1 MPRSP
6 ETGHNA
12 RAGAGVMW
20 IGLCVLALLSVP
32 STPAAAQRPVT
43 ISARTTGLHRNE
55 GFLPFYL
62 DSTGRLLIEVPDS
75 VGELLLA
82 NSLASGSGVWPV
94 YRGSVPG
101 KFSLVRFVRSGRAVL
116 LVQQNNAFRADAEDA
131 AMRGAIAESFAPS
144 VLASM
149 PIVAEESGRLLVD
162 ATEFVLRGSYATRAL
177 RSAGQGRFR
186 VDRDRSS
193 VYVQRTRAFALDTE
207 IEASLTLVNDD
218 APEAGVRYAPDRR
231 SVVVREHY
239 SFRRLP
245 APGYRLR
252 EYDVRMGFYPFAYT
266 DFSGAP
272 TEGYRRR
279 LISRWRLEKRDP
291 AAALSDPVHPVTFYL
306 DRGLP
311 ESYRSAYRDGLM
323 YWNRALEAAGFRN
336 AVRVEE
342 LPADADPMDAR
353 YEAVV
358 LWLTTGD
365 PVSGISQPIAD
376 PRTGEILKVIIEANA
391 YRSLDDHNTY
401 AAYRPALSDT
411 SREAEYLLQRQRWFI
426 AHEAAHAIAL
436 MVHNTIRPSVVGF
449 ESALLEPSADGRLSL
464 DVARVFPSE
473 PTEYDRWA
481 MRYAYSTFGSA
492 EAERAGLRAI
502 VSDGLTRDL
511 RYVDD
516 YQASS
521 NPRATG
527 RIHGED
533 VAAGLE
539 RELDV
544 RRILLA
550 RFGTDALR
558 PGEPSA
564 VLFQRLVPVYFRH
577 RYAIAAAA
585 KAIGGLDYRYSVR
598 GDGQPPVQPIS
609 PQLQRRALDLLQR
622 ALSPAELSISPATA
636 ALIPPWPTAYR
647 PVELEDQDANPERFT
662 YINVESPPITIP
674 LTSTTFDPLS
684 WARVLSDLVLT
695 DVFDARRA
703 ARVVSLHAEDP
714 RQPSLDEVMDRFLTR
729 VWTSAPTADLRAA
742 ALRRVASRSAL
753 EHVIALANNQVATP
767 EVRGAALSRL
777 EQLDAALRLRKP
789 ADAEESAH
797 VALARRDIRRV
808 LAECAAK

>member
-6 ETGHNA
+6 ETGHDA
-12 RAGAGVMW
+12 YAGAGVMW
-20 IGLCVLALLSVP
+20 ICLCFLAPLNVSP
-32 STPAAAQRPVT
+32 SPAASQQPAT
-43 ISARTTGLHRNE
+43 ISARTAGLHRNE
-55 GFLPFYL
+55 GFLAFYL

-75 VGELLLA
+75 ADDLLLA

-94 YRGSVPG
+94 YRGSMPG
-101 KFSLVRFVRSGRAVL
+101 KFSLVRFVRSGKVVL
-116 LVQQNNAFRADAEDA
+116 LVQHNTAFRADVDDA
-131 AMRGAIAESFAPS
+131 AMSAAIAESFAPS

-149 PIVAEESGRLLVD
+149 PIVAEEPGRLLVD
-162 ATEFVLRGSYATRAL
+162 ASDFVLRGLYATRAL
-177 RSAGQGRFR
+177 HSAGQGRFR
-186 VDRDRSS
+186 VERERSS
-193 VYVQRTRAFALDTE
+193 VDVQRTRAFGINTE

-218 APEAGVRYAPDRR
+218 PPEAGVRYAPDKR

-245 APGYRLR
+245 APGYLQR
-252 EYDVRMGFYPFAYT
+252 EHDVRMGFYPFVYT
-266 DFSGAP
+266 DFAGAP
-272 TEGYRRR
+272 TDGYRRR
-279 LISRWRLEKRDP
+279 FISRWRLEKRDP
-291 AAALSDPVHPVTFYL
+291 TAAVSEPVHPITFYL
-306 DRGLP
+306 DRALP

-365 PVSGISQPIAD
+365 PVSGISQPIVD
-376 PRTGEILKVIIEANA
+376 PRTGEILKVIIEANVF
-391 YRSLDDHNTY
+391 RSLEDHNTY

-411 SREAEYLLQRQRWFI
+411 SREAEYLVQRQRWFI
-426 AHEAAHAIAL
+426 AHEAAHAMAW
-436 MVHNTIRPSVVGF
+436 MAHNTIRPSVVGF
-449 ESALLEPSADGRLSL
+449 ESAPLEPTVDGRLSL
-464 DVARVFPSE
+464 DLAKVFPTE

-492 EAERAGLRAI
+492 EAERAGLGAI
-502 VSDGLTRDL
+502 VSDGLARDL

-527 RIHGED
+527 RLHGND
-533 VAAGLE
+533 AAAELE

-544 RRILLA
+544 RRILLT

-598 GDGQPPVQPIS
+598 GDGQPSVQPIS
-609 PQLQRRALDLLQR
+609 PQLQRRALELLER
-622 ALSPAELSISPATA
+622 TLSPAELSISPSTA
-636 ALIPPWPTAYR
+636 ALIPPWPTSYR
-647 PVELEDQDANPERFT
+647 PVELEDQDANPESFT
-662 YINVESPPITIP
+662 YFTVESPPITIP

-703 ARVVSLHAEDP
+703 ARVVSLHAQDP
-714 RQPSLDEVMDRFLTR
+714 RQPSLDEVIERFLTR
-729 VWTSAPTADLRAA
+729 VWTGTPPAEPRAA

-753 EHVIALANNQVATP
+753 EHVIALADNHIATP

-777 EQLDAALRLRKP
+777 EQLDAALRLRKS
-789 ADAEESAH
+789 ADAEERAH
-797 VALARRDIRRV
+797 VALARRDIRRA
-808 LAECAAK
+808 LTECAAK